1 MPTTT
6 LPRPPQVVIDT
17 LRDLLNVE
25 TPDHQS
31 FRDTIWYLADR
42 WEREKEYERI
52 EDYASP
58 LRHSIPTNQRHRVR
72 VLKMYKRPFGCLLEI
87 DNSAYRF
94 VIKCYRNGH
103 FRAVRHS

>member
-1 MPTTT
+1 MPATN
-6 LPRPPQVVIDT
+6 LPRPPEPVIQT
-17 LRDLLNVE
+17 LTRLLQIS
-25 TPDHQS
+25 TSDHGS

-58 LRHSIPTNQRHRVR
+58 LRYSIPQTDRHRVR
-72 VLKMYKRPFGCLLEI
+72 VLKMNKRPFGCLLEI

-94 VIKCYRNGH
+94 VIKCYRNGR
-103 FRAVRHS
+103 FQAVRAS